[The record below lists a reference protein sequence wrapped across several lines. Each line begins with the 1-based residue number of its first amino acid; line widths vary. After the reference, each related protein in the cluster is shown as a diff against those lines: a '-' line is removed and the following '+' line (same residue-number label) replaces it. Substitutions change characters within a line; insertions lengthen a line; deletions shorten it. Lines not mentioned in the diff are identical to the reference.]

1 MLSSEDQSL
10 DLQQIKGSYKNL
22 SRGYR
27 KTLKAL
33 KEASSFF
40 LPGKRAVEA
49 TDQSTFNGSTAEGD
63 ITLSGAHVVAS
74 PITLEAGKKVYGK
87 PGNRVV
93 STAVVS

>member
-1 MLSSEDQSL
+1 MLSS
-10 DLQQIKGSYKNL
+10 
-22 SRGYR
+22 
-27 KTLKAL
+27 
-33 KEASSFF
+33 EASSFF
-40 LPGKRAVEA
+40 LPEAGKRAVEA